1 MLLLKIKEP
10 TPKSISP
17 GAGVNNAAVTL
28 EASLLEKAVYAWA
41 ESNNQRFAQSHH
53 VQTFL
58 PCSSVWER
66 PGSPQPIC
74 LWLCKLE
81 CIHEWT

>member
-1 MLLLKIKEP
+1 MLLLKTKEP

-17 GAGVNNAAVTL
+17 GAGVNNAAVAL
-28 EASLLEKAVYAWA
+28 EALLVEIAVYVSAD
-41 ESNNQRFAQSHH
+41 SNNQGFAWAHH

-66 PGSPQPIC
+66 PESPQPIC
-74 LWLCKLE
+74 
-81 CIHEWT
+81 I

>member
-1 MLLLKIKEP
+1 MLLLKTKEP

-17 GAGVNNAAVTL
+17 GAGGNNADVAPI
-28 EASLLEKAVYAWA
+28 ALLLDKAVYVWA
-41 ESNNQRFAQSHH
+41 ESENQLFAWAHR

-66 PGSPQPIC
+66 PESPQPIC
-74 LWLCKLE
+74 IWLCTLE
-81 CIHEWT
+81 CIHERT

>member
-1 MLLLKIKEP
+1 MLLLKTKEP

-17 GAGVNNAAVTL
+17 GAGVNNVAVAL
-28 EASLLEKAVYAWA
+28 EALSLEKAVYVWA
-41 ESNNQRFAQSHH
+41 ESKNQCFAWAHH

-66 PGSPQPIC
+66 PESPQPVCI
-74 LWLCKLE
+74 WLCTLE